1 MELYIPLLLVILAVA
16 ALAAAA
22 MLLRT
27 RRSGP
32 GQATPAAGAQAPS
45 AGHPPAVTGPAGQP
59 QAAQPPPAQPP
70 AARAPKTAGAPPG
83 PLQIQAPAPLGF
95 ATYQKKIALIGDGG
109 VGKTSLV
116 NRFVKGF
123 FDDKYIHTIGT
134 NVKKKT
140 VVLPEEKAQV
150 TLMVWDMQGQRND
163 PTIITHMFRSEGAI
177 VVCDV
182 TRDQTF
188 NNMPE
193 WIALLEKEL
202 GRRVPMVL
210 LGNKAD
216 LEEQALIG
224 QGQLQYMAGRY
235 GASWHLTSAKTGQNV
250 EESFTE
256 LARRMLARK

>member
-1 MELYIPLLLVILAVA
+1 MDPLVLAMPVVIIAVVI
-16 ALAAAA
+16 AAAA
-22 MLLRT
+22 AALRP
-27 RRSGP
+27 RKGAP
-32 GQATPAAGAQAPS
+32 AQAPQATAS
-45 AGHPPAVTGPAGQP
+45 APAPTAG
-59 QAAQPPPAQPP
+59 ASPAQPE
-70 AARAPKTAGAPPG
+70 PPQVQG
-83 PLQIQAPAPLGF
+83 PEDLSGPVPLGF
-95 ATYQKKIALIGDGG
+95 SDYQKKISLIGDGG

-116 NRFVKGF
+116 NRFVKGQ

-140 VVLPEEKAQV
+140 ILLNEEKARV
-150 TLMVWDMQGQRND
+150 TLMVWDLQGQRND
-163 PTIITHMFRSEGAI
+163 PTLLQQMYRSEGAMI
-177 VVCDV
+177 VCDV
-182 TRDQTF
+182 TRDETF

-202 GRRVPMVL
+202 GWRVPMVF

-224 QGQLQYMAGRY
+224 QGQLQYMASRY

-256 LARRMLARK
+256 LARRMVARK

>member
-1 MELYIPLLLVILAVA
+1 MDPLVLVMLVVISAVVI
-16 ALAAAA
+16 AAAA
-22 MLLRT
+22 AALRP
-27 RRSGP
+27 RKGAP
-32 GQATPAAGAQAPS
+32 AQAPQATAS
-45 AGHPPAVTGPAGQP
+45 APAP
-59 QAAQPPPAQPP
+59 
-70 AARAPKTAGAPPG
+70 TAGASPAPPEPPQVQG
-83 PLQIQAPAPLGF
+83 PEDLSGPVPLGF
-95 ATYQKKIALIGDGG
+95 SDYQKKVSLIGDGG

-116 NRFVKGF
+116 NRFVKGQ

-140 VVLPEEKAQV
+140 VLLNEEKARV
-150 TLMVWDMQGQRND
+150 TLMVWDLQGQRND
-163 PTIITHMFRSEGAI
+163 PTILQHMYRSEGAMI
-177 VVCDV
+177 VCDV
-182 TRDQTF
+182 TRDETF

-202 GRRVPMVL
+202 GGRVPMVF

-224 QGQLQYMAGRY
+224 QGQLQYMASRY

-256 LARRMLARK
+256 LARRMVARK

>member
-1 MELYIPLLLVILAVA
+1 V
-16 ALAAAA
+16 
-22 MLLRT
+22 
-27 RRSGP
+27 
-32 GQATPAAGAQAPS
+32 
-45 AGHPPAVTGPAGQP
+45 
-59 QAAQPPPAQPP
+59 
-70 AARAPKTAGAPPG
+70 
-83 PLQIQAPAPLGF
+83 
-95 ATYQKKIALIGDGG
+95 ALIGDGG

-116 NRFVKGF
+116 NRFVKGQ
-123 FDDKYIHTIGT
+123 FDDRYIHTIGT

-140 VVLPEEKAQV
+140 VLLTDEKAQV

-163 PTIITHMFRSEGAI
+163 PTIIQHMFHSEGAI
-177 VVCDV
+177 IVCDV

-224 QGQLQYMAGRY
+224 QSQLQYMAGRY
-235 GASWHLTSAKTGQNV
+235 GASYHLTSARTGHNV

-256 LARRMLARK
+256 LARRMVAGK